1 MVSSSK
7 CYTVPVQPND
17 QARITADA
25 GKQQVNHLERS
36 INKFL
41 PQTGEGA

>member
-1 MVSSSK
+1 MHP
-7 CYTVPVQPND
+7 TGRT
-17 QARITADA
+17 RITADA

>member
-1 MVSSSK
+1 M
-7 CYTVPVQPND
+7 QLID
-17 QARITADA
+17 QSRITADA
-25 GKQQVNHLERS
+25 GRIATDADKQQVNHLERS